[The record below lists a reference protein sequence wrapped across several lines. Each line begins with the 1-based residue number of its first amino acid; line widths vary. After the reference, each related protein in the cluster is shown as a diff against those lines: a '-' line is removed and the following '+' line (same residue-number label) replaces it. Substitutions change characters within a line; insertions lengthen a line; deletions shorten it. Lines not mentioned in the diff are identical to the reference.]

1 MFSSQMQKN
10 YIINK
15 FDLSFQMDQEAENM
29 NIILDVDS
37 GFRMA
42 TLPKMQIFIIELRNW
57 YVDDKRVTLGNQLMK
72 LKNRG

>member
-42 TLPKMQIFIIELRNW
+42 TLPKMQIFIVKLRNW
-57 YVDDKRVTLGNQLMK
+57 YVDEII
-72 LKNRG
+72 

>member
-1 MFSSQMQKN
+1 MQKN

-42 TLPKMQIFIIELRNW
+42 TLPKMQIFIVKLRNW
-57 YVDDKRVTLGNQLMK
+57 YVDEII
-72 LKNRG
+72 

>member
-1 MFSSQMQKN
+1 M
-10 YIINK
+10 

-57 YVDDKRVTLGNQLMK
+57 YVDDKSVTLGNQLMK

>member
-1 MFSSQMQKN
+1 
-10 YIINK
+10 
-15 FDLSFQMDQEAENM
+15 MDQEAENM